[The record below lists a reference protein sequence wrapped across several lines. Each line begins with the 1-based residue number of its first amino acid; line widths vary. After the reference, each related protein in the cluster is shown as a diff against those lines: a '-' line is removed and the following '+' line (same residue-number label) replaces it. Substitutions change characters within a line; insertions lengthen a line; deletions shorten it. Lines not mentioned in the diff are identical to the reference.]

1 MTHEHKVISRYFPDF
16 KGEPVVLFVGNRAA
30 LQKLAEF
37 LEALA
42 QSRKQAQKVL
52 DDKQPFATKHKLPL
66 KVEITTSPYG
76 MRRID
81 STSQEVHFEW
91 GISQDIARR
100 FAELTRAV
108 AASDTP
114 CHQYLDSGEIDE
126 ITVMVS
132 KDEYDDSLFESC

>member
-1 MTHEHKVISRYFPDF
+1 MMMPQHKISSGYFPDF
-16 KGEPVVLFVGNRAA
+16 KGDPVVLFAGDRAA
-30 LQKLAEF
+30 LENLAAF
-37 LEALA
+37 LETLST
-42 QSRKQAQKVL
+42 SREQAQKVL
-52 DDKQPFATKHKLPL
+52 DEKQVFATKHKLPL

-76 MRRID
+76 MRRK
-81 STSQEVHFEW
+81 EAHFEW

-114 CHQYLDSGEIDE
+114 CHQYLDSGETDE

-132 KDEYDDSLFESC
+132 KDEYDESLFALC